1 MRFGTICTVYQK
13 MHNIHEICR
22 KYVSWQVKPVAWSS
36 NDFCMSWEKLKLYTF
51 TPFSL
56 IQRNTLELEQTW
68 ECVLVVPLW
77 HHNNPILLPKKK
89 HLLRIPERK
98 LIHPLWRGLSNL
110 WGHIPRIK
118 AHQNRLHNA
127 SSIFGDYQHD
137 LNRAQKFRNRKLL
150 ILNNRLIIISK

>member
-1 MRFGTICTVYQK
+1 MWYFVRFGTICTIYQK

-77 HHNNPILLPKKK
+77 PSQESHSVTKEKTLTQNTRTQTYSSTL
-89 HLLRIPERK
+89 ERSK
-98 LIHPLWRGLSNL
+98 QLVGTYPSHKGTSEQVEQYIFNFWRLSTWL
-110 WGHIPRIK
+110 K
-118 AHQNRLHNA
+118 
-127 SSIFGDYQHD
+127 
-137 LNRAQKFRNRKLL
+137 
-150 ILNNRLIIISK
+150 